1 MTKTTQL
8 VPFAQQFPAVVARG
22 IDEST
27 WSALCNSIYPGA
39 KPESVL
45 MAVDYCRAK
54 NIDVMLKPVHLVGMS
69 VRNAQTNQNDWR
81 DVPMPGIG
89 LYRIQADRSGNY
101 AGADEP
107 VFGPEVTKTFRDKNG
122 NSIEHTFP
130 EWCTYTVYK
139 FVNNIR
145 VAFTAK
151 ERWLENYA
159 TDSGKSTAPNSMWL
173 KRSYGQLAKCAEAQA
188 LRKAWPEVG
197 QDVTAEE
204 MEGKGFEVEI
214 NPVQQQQ
221 QQKLAAS
228 NNAASALAAAK
239 TKKPAQ
245 AAPVNFDEPSTV
257 ELSEGANKM
266 LSLLEDCQNWDDLN
280 AWVADASA
288 KYPQGTVDGDA
299 LADAYT
305 AKANLFSQPQ
315 Q

>member
-1 MTKTTQL
+1 MTKSTQV

-107 VFGPEVTKTFRDKNG
+107 VFGPEITKTFRDKNG
-122 NSIEHTFP
+122 NNVEHTFP

-139 FVNNIR
+139 FVNNVR
-145 VAFTAK
+145 VPFTAK

-173 KRSYGQLAKCAEAQA
+173 KRSYGQLAKCSEAQA

-204 MEGKGFEVEI
+204 MEGKGHEI
-214 NPVQQQQ
+214 DI
-221 QQKLAAS
+221 
-228 NNAASALAAAK
+228 
-239 TKKPAQ
+239 TPA
-245 AAPVNFDEPSTV
+245 
-257 ELSEGANKM
+257 
-266 LSLLEDCQNWDDLN
+266 
-280 AWVADASA
+280 
-288 KYPQGTVDGDA
+288 
-299 LADAYT
+299 
-305 AKANLFSQPQ
+305 QPQ
-315 Q
+315 QKVIQSTGAAAALSAAKKTKLYLSDFVCIL

>member
-1 MTKTTQL
+1 MTKSTQL

-69 VRNAQTNQNDWR
+69 VRNAQTNQSDWR

-101 AGADEP
+101 AGSDEP
-107 VFGPEVTKTFRDKNG
+107 VFGEEITKVFIDKNG
-122 NSIEHTFP
+122 KEVTHTFP
-130 EWCTYTVYK
+130 KWCSYTVYK
-139 FVNNIR
+139 FVNGNR
-145 VAFTAK
+145 VSFTAK
-151 ERWLENYA
+151 ELWLENYA

-204 MEGKGFEVEI
+204 MEGKGHEI
-214 NPVQQQQ
+214 DVTPDRPL
-221 QQKLAAS
+221 QKAIQPT
-228 NNAASALAAAK
+228 NAAAAALSAAK
-239 TKKPAQ
+239 NTKP
-245 AAPVNFDEPSTV
+245 AAPVTCYRTPPPANTPATGSRRRSTPRTCWSLTSTTCSTV
-257 ELSEGANKM
+257 PLIAMTSSWRASRS
-266 LSLLEDCQNWDDLN
+266 SLFRTT
-280 AWVADASA
+280 S
-288 KYPQGTVDGDA
+288 
-299 LADAYT
+299 T
-305 AKANLFSQPQ
+305 A
-315 Q
+315 

>member
-1 MTKTTQL
+1 MTKSTQV
-8 VPFAQQFPAVVARG
+8 VPFAQQFPAVVARS

-69 VRNAQTNQNDWR
+69 VRNAQTNQSDWR

-101 AGADEP
+101 AGSDEP
-107 VFGPEVTKTFRDKNG
+107 VFGEEITKVFIDKNG
-122 NSIEHTFP
+122 KEVTHTFP
-130 EWCTYTVYK
+130 KWCSYTVYK
-139 FVNNIR
+139 FVNGNR
-145 VAFTAK
+145 VSFTAK
-151 ERWLENYA
+151 ELWLENYA

-204 MEGKGFEVEI
+204 MEGKGHEI
-214 NPVQQQQ
+214 DVTPIQP
-221 QQKLAAS
+221 QQKAIQS
-228 NNAASALAAAK
+228 TNAAAALSAAK
-239 TKKPAQ
+239 KTKQ
-245 AAPVNFDEPSTV
+245 AAPVNFDDEPEQTV
-257 ELSEGANKM
+257 LPPEALKL
-266 LSLLEDCQNWDDLN
+266 LSLLEDCQDIDQVN
-280 AWVADASA
+280 AWAADAAAQFPQGSAEFATLEAAYQA
-288 KYPQGTVDGDA
+288 KYN
-299 LADAYT
+299 Y
-305 AKANLFSQPQ
+305 FSQNQ
-315 Q
+315 